1 MPKGVTCSVSNCTF
15 WKEGN
20 ACAAEQIAVDIDQHS
35 RAQFFEEFAS
45 DDIGLLHQDQ
55 ALESSATCCYTF
67 KPKE

>member
-20 ACAAEQIAVDIDQHS
+20 NCNADAITVDIDQHGNFS
-35 RAQFFEEFAS
+35 EEFAN
-45 DDIGLLHQDQ
+45 DELGLYHEDQ
-55 ALESSATCCYTF
+55 ATESSATCCHTF